1 MKHIVIIIYLIA
13 PLKMLAQSI
22 EIITNEHIYVCDTV
36 SGELFC
42 KNNKVKSVVQCKE
55 YYSRE
60 KAQTFYPY
68 LMMGFSHEEVKFI
81 LTSSFKRQVLTKD
94 VLVTQLDLFAKN
106 IIGLKIDF
114 KSKCGIDGYFRLT
127 TWIRFKHLYH
137 WLQNYPNL
145 TIKE

>member
-1 MKHIVIIIYLIA
+1 MKRLKRFTLI
-13 PLKMLAQSI
+13 
-22 EIITNEHIYVCDTV
+22 
-36 SGELFC
+36 
-42 KNNKVKSVVQCKE
+42 
-55 YYSRE
+55 
-60 KAQTFYPY
+60 
-68 LMMGFSHEEVKFI
+68 MMGFSHEEVKELAQSNSSFALETFVDSTGVIKEVKFI